1 MTTAVARYESP
12 ALQAPRKILGGDSS
26 VPFFGGAPSFDKEV
40 DLNNNK
46 EKKQQSEIS
55 GLFSKEEG
63 DNSCRSGGESELEES
78 VSEVVTR
85 GQFVVSE
92 DSEGQRFADES
103 KPEARAKRKAVVGL
117 KSAVDAVIFT
127 MPGVNLA
134 QDASDSTRPGDFS
147 DLPSSL
153 EASKSSVLSES
164 KAEGRARRKAKR
176 EGEAK
181 KRKSVDATH
190 VLLGLSVS
198 ESSRLFGAENPR
210 EMKEEEGTSQAD
222 SSGNKDREVSVGSL
236 SDFQSSWKPTLIHKN
251 PKPKTLDNK
260 DINHDISELSLGMD
274 DLQKDGISSFRRT
287 DSARSLA
294 SGVSLNLDDPAPP
307 KKSKPT
313 SRHGR
318 SSESLHSSM
327 KDRGKLLLQSDTTL
341 RRSVNSQGS
350 DPIYRSER
358 LESLLSNS
366 DKKKLASQRMKR
378 TGVARSKDGGLTHSV
393 IASGGSIDSLGSR
406 KSQGPDLSDSYH
418 PPPSDFKLVR
428 RSTIESADS
437 APTRLSR
444 RTSSSSEDT
453 PKIMVR
459 RASNANADGMISSSS
474 RSNNRQGSV
483 ESFGLSS
490 LKEASERSV
499 PSQPCERSHFN
510 QLQTPSMSSVH
521 SNLQTQP
528 SIEKHSAHSVN
539 SGSRKVRF
547 RHSTTQDDCDYD
559 EANTQRV
566 GILGNFLGWTPFRR
580 YSKRRLSSR
589 IEMME
594 HQFCESHL
602 ADVFALLKEC
612 YFPR

>member
-1 MTTAVARYESP
+1 
-12 ALQAPRKILGGDSS
+12 
-26 VPFFGGAPSFDKEV
+26 
-40 DLNNNK
+40 
-46 EKKQQSEIS
+46 
-55 GLFSKEEG
+55 
-63 DNSCRSGGESELEES
+63 
-78 VSEVVTR
+78 
-85 GQFVVSE
+85 
-92 DSEGQRFADES
+92 
-103 KPEARAKRKAVVGL
+103 
-117 KSAVDAVIFT
+117 
-127 MPGVNLA
+127 
-134 QDASDSTRPGDFS
+134 
-147 DLPSSL
+147 
-153 EASKSSVLSES
+153 
-164 KAEGRARRKAKR
+164 
-176 EGEAK
+176 
-181 KRKSVDATH
+181 
-190 VLLGLSVS
+190 
-198 ESSRLFGAENPR
+198 
-210 EMKEEEGTSQAD
+210 
-222 SSGNKDREVSVGSL
+222 
-236 SDFQSSWKPTLIHKN
+236 
-251 PKPKTLDNK
+251 
-260 DINHDISELSLGMD
+260 
-274 DLQKDGISSFRRT
+274 
-287 DSARSLA
+287 
-294 SGVSLNLDDPAPP
+294 
-307 KKSKPT
+307 
-313 SRHGR
+313 
-318 SSESLHSSM
+318 M

-358 LESLLSNS
+358 LESLLS
-366 DKKKLASQRMKR
+366 KKPTAQRMKR

-406 KSQGPDLSDSYH
+406 KSQGPGLSDSYH
-418 PPPSDFKLVR
+418 PPPSDFKLFR

-459 RASNANADGMISSSS
+459 TSNANADGMISSSS

-602 ADVFALLKEC
+602 ADVFALLNKC
-612 YFPR
+612 CFPR